1 MVFMTIVEETIG
13 RRSGL
18 RPLALSV
25 VAYQRSIRK
34 VERMVLKGRHLDGG
48 KNQKE
53 EPDVVPNL

>member
-34 VERMVLKGRHLDGG
+34 VERMYERADTWMEARIK
-48 KNQKE
+48 KKSQM
-53 EPDVVPNL
+53 